1 MISLLF
7 LVIASGSSI
16 YVREYL
22 IDSITSTLVAIEYEH
37 HEIHEGDSFVTHV
50 DNTCT
55 NTGEMT
61 VLAFNTP
68 NTSKRIHLV
77 MSGTGTSSSTFQ
89 LIENPT
95 IDVDEATGQLT
106 PYNRNRI
113 VLTAS
118 TVLSIKTVPVVAE
131 VSYYYEAEAA
141 TANITKTVALWTEII
156 GESGNPSTKSG
167 GTTRGQSEFIL
178 AKNTQ
183 YCIVMT
189 SNDDNDNVH
198 HISLNWYEH

>member
-1 MISLLF
+1 MISLLV

-22 IDSITSTLVAIEYEH
+22 IDSITSTLVEIEYEH

-50 DNTCT
+50 DNACT

-77 MSGTGTSSSTFQ
+77 ASGTATSGATFQ
-89 LIENPT
+89 IIEAPS
-95 IDVDEATGQLT
+95 IDVDEAAGQLT
-106 PYNRNRI
+106 PYNRNRT
-113 VLTAS
+113 VSTAS

-156 GESGNPSTKSG
+156 GETGNPSTKSG
-167 GTTRGQSEFIL
+167 GGTRGQSEFIL
-178 AKNTQ
+178 SKNTQ
-183 YCIVMT
+183 YCIIIT

>member
-1 MISLLF
+1 MISLLV

-22 IDSITSTLVAIEYEH
+22 IDSITSTLVEIGYEH

-50 DNTCT
+50 DNACT

-68 NTSKRIHLV
+68 NSSKRIHLV
-77 MSGTGTSSSTFQ
+77 MSGTATSGATFQ
-89 LIENPT
+89 LIETPS
-95 IDVDEATGQLT
+95 IDVDEAAGQLT
-106 PYNRNRI
+106 PYNRNRT
-113 VLTAS
+113 VSTAS

-131 VSYYYEAEAA
+131 VSYYYEAQAA
-141 TANITKTVALWTEII
+141 GANITKTVALWTEVI
-156 GESGNPSTKSG
+156 GETGNPSTKSG
-167 GTTRGQSEFIL
+167 GGTRGQSEFIL

-183 YCIVMT
+183 YCIIIT